1 MIPTAVSRPLSGAAQ
16 QAGDP
21 DFNFELA
28 NGSVLQCRKA
38 ADPAT
43 MLRDLGQSQNLVG
56 LSAPQARRILD
67 GAAAWIL
74 SLRTCE
80 GYALHALAVVERGRL
95 RSGLSVTLS
104 TPPPADAVFWRGLIT
119 FAHSQAATTIEV
131 EVVAEVAGAII
142 PTLEGETSRYEGE
155 HLYVIELQRQ
165 PSRLSTNTKRNINKA
180 RKAGASLIAL
190 PTQEALAAHFRLT
203 GASLGRRADR
213 GEDVGM
219 RASQE
224 CVRSFLARGLGTLFQ
239 AGIESEVMSSKFVFF
254 HGKEAFYYDGGT
266 SAVGMEGGLSH
277 FLMFQIAEVLREKG
291 YQSLNLDLARA
302 GNTGLMRYKEG
313 FDPQLWYVHR
323 VTANRATVWAMVR
336 NAVHWR

>member
-1 MIPTAVSRPLSGAAQ
+1 MIPTAISSPLSGAAQ
-16 QAGDP
+16 KVGDP
-21 DFNFELA
+21 DFSVGLS
-28 NGSVLQCRKA
+28 NGSVLQCRRT
-38 ADPAT
+38 ADPAA
-43 MLRDLGQSQNLVG
+43 MLRDLGQSQNLIG
-56 LSAPQARRILD
+56 LSAPQARRLLD
-67 GAAAWIL
+67 NAAAWIL
-74 SLRTCE
+74 SLKTSNDY
-80 GYALHALAVVERGRL
+80 GLHALAVVERGRL

-104 TPPPADAVFWRGLIT
+104 TPPPSGADFWRGLVS
-119 FAHSQAATTIEV
+119 FAHSLAATSIQV
-131 EVVAEVAGAII
+131 EVVTDVTGAII

-155 HLYVIELQRQ
+155 RLYVIELQRQ
-165 PSRLSTNTKRNINKA
+165 PRQLSTNTKRNINKA
-180 RKAGASLIAL
+180 RKVGASLIAL

-203 GASLGRRADR
+203 GASLGRRAER

-224 CVRSFLARGLGTLFQ
+224 CVRGFLARGLGRLYQ
-239 AGIESEVMSSKFVFF
+239 AGVGSEVMSSKFVFF

-266 SAVGMEGGLSH
+266 SAVGMEGGFSH
-277 FLMFQIAEVLREKG
+277 FLMFEIAEVLREEG

-323 VTANRATVWAMVR
+323 VTAHRATVWAMVR